1 MDALTRVPV
10 PVNEPVLTYAPGS
23 AERAALEVRLAELA
37 AAAPVALD
45 AWIGGERRPGKGEK
59 LEVRMPSDHAHVL
72 GTLKAATQADAR
84 AAVDAALAAAL
95 VVATRTVCGDEPGP
109 RLAVI
114 AMGKCGARELNYV
127 SDVDVIFVAEAADS
141 VTTRVAGEMM
151 RFAGETFFEVDA
163 ALRPEGKAG
172 PLVRTLASHTAYYE
186 KWAKNWEFQAML
198 KARPA
203 AGDLELGQAF
213 VDVVWP
219 HVWRAGERPDF
230 VTEAQAMRDR
240 VISLIPP
247 KQADAE
253 IKLGK
258 GGLRDTEFSVQLLQL
273 VHGRAD
279 ERLRVRGT
287 FAGLRELVAAG
298 YIGRAVA
305 LLQETGAANV
315 GGLMDAQGTTPLSE
329 AIAAGYNS
337 PLGLGGGGFHLAET
351 PAGPADTVFLGVFRA
366 DVLREIGGF
375 DESLHRAQD
384 WELNYRLRRAGHL
397 VYFSPDLQ
405 VVYRPRDS
413 VSALARQFY
422 RTGQWRREVIRRHPD
437 TASLRY
443 LAPPLTVVGTG
454 GGLVLGLLGLVLR
467 SRVLT
472 AALIAPAVYVAFVG
486 AATASMGHLRP
497 AARLR
502 MPIVLTIMHLA
513 WGAGFIHGR
522 PTGA

>member
-1 MDALTRVPV
+1 MSTAVSVIMPV
-10 PVNEPVLTYAPGS
+10 RNE
-23 AERAALEVRLAELA
+23 
-37 AAAPVALD
+37 
-45 AWIGGERRPGKGEK
+45 EK
-59 LEVRMPSDHAHVL
+59 HL
-72 GTLKAATQADAR
+72 R
-84 AAVDAALAAAL
+84 AAVQ
-95 VVATRTVCGDEPGP
+95 
-109 RLAVI
+109 
-114 AMGKCGARELNYV
+114 
-127 SDVDVIFVAEAADS
+127 
-141 VTTRVAGEMM
+141 RVLDQ
-151 RFAGETFFEVDA
+151 R
-163 ALRPEGKAG
+163 
-172 PLVRTLASHTAYYE
+172 YE
-186 KWAKNWEFQAML
+186 
-198 KARPA
+198 
-203 AGDLELGQAF
+203 GDLEILLA
-213 VDVVWP
+213 VAPSTDLT
-219 HVWRAGERPDF
+219 RE
-230 VTEAQAMRDR
+230 
-240 VISLIPP
+240 I
-247 KQADAE
+247 AE
-253 IKLGK
+253 
-258 GGLRDTEFSVQLLQL
+258 GL
-273 VHGRAD
+273 AD
-279 ERLRVRGT
+279 EDSRVVVLDNPAGVT
-287 FAGLRELVAAG
+287 PAGLNVAIAAARHPVIVRVDGHGELSPG

-472 AALIAPAVYVAFVG
+472 AALIAPTVYVAFVG